1 MSPSLRCRCFSI
13 APLLLSGLLPLVARA
28 EDPVRLREE
37 YPTGYQYHVSTRSD
51 LTGSVTLP
59 TEKDKAAGKPLT
71 ISGDS
76 VIEYEERVLAVDKE
90 GQVQKTARIYRKME
104 FQRKV
109 GEQPQQSSLRP
120 EVRKLVLLR
129 YKNLKGPYSPDGPL
143 TWGEIDLVRTDVFTP
158 SLIGMLPE
166 KPVQVD
172 DRWKA
177 STVALQELSGME
189 KIDEGD
195 VECRLE
201 QFTTLEK
208 RRHARVGFSGT
219 IRGINDDG
227 LTKQQISGYFYF
239 DLESNHLSYLF
250 LKGIHI
256 LLDPDGKEV
265 GRLEG
270 RFTLTRQA
278 NQRCKD
284 LGDEALRSW
293 SLEPN
298 AENTL
303 LLYDNPDLGLRFVYP
318 RRWRIAGGPGRQ
330 VALAGADGSGILLTL
345 DAPENVPTAK
355 QYLKESRDYLQGQKA
370 KVLSF
375 DEPRRV
381 QDAPREVDHFNLD
394 VEIGKERVL
403 MAYYVARQA
412 KGGVTVAAR
421 LPTNELAALQKEVEG
436 IARSLMLTKALSP
449 ELDKKK

>member
-1 MSPSLRCRCFSI
+1 MSRSLHCRCFSI
-13 APLLLSGLLPLVARA
+13 APLLLLGLLPLVARA
-28 EDPVRLREE
+28 EDPIRLREE
-37 YPTGYQYHVSTRSD
+37 FPTGYQYHVSTRSD

-59 TEKDKAAGKPLT
+59 AEKDKPAGKPLN

-76 VIEYEERVLAVDKE
+76 VIEYDERVLTVDKE
-90 GQVQKTARIYRKME
+90 GQVQKTARVYRKLE
-104 FQRKV
+104 FQRKL
-109 GEQPQQSSLRP
+109 GDQPQQSSLRP
-120 EVRKLVLLR
+120 EVHKLVLLR
-129 YKNLKGPYSPDGPL
+129 YKNQKGPYSPDGPL

-158 SLIGMLPE
+158 SLVGMLPE
-166 KPVQVD
+166 KAVQVD

-177 STVALQELSGME
+177 STAALQELSGME
-189 KIDEGD
+189 KIDEGE

-201 QFTTLEK
+201 QFISLER
-208 RRHARVGFSGT
+208 RRHVRIGFAGT
-219 IRGINDDG
+219 IRGVNDDG
-227 LTKQQISGYFYF
+227 PTKQQLSGYFYF

-250 LKGIHI
+250 LKGVHI

-265 GRLEG
+265 GRMEG

-284 LGDEALRSW
+284 LNDEALRSW

-303 LLYDNPDLGLRFVYP
+303 LLYDNLDLGLRFLYP
-318 RRWRIAGGPGRQ
+318 RRWRVAGGQGRQ
-330 VALAGADGSGILLTL
+330 VALAGADGSGILLTV
-345 DAPENVPTAK
+345 DAPENVPTPK
-355 QYLKESRDYLQGQKA
+355 QYLKESRDFLQGQKA

-394 VEIGKERVL
+394 VELGKERVL
-403 MAYYVARQA
+403 MAYYVARQS

-421 LPTNELAALQKEVEG
+421 LPSNDLAALRKEVEG
-436 IARSLMLTKALSP
+436 IARSLMITKAIPAES
-449 ELDKKK
+449 DKKK